1 MLDLEKL
8 KQEDKEIVEAQVAST
23 ATHVYE
29 VLEADENTVSEMD
42 DNVDDNSN
50 NPSTLE
56 DKATGVC
63 RHGGSRRLQI
73 SVPTRWNSALVMIR
87 SVLDLYKPINEV
99 LKKIGHFDKCL
110 DEEDKETLSELL
122 KFLTPFERFT
132 KIFSQN
138 APTLSLIPLIIA
150 NIRYLCAVN
159 SRDSPMLKQLKNLTV
174 KVSGV
179 DILFLSK

>member
-1 MLDLEKL
+1 
-8 KQEDKEIVEAQVAST
+8 
-23 ATHVYE
+23 VYE
-29 VLEADENTVSEMD
+29 VLEADENTVSEMG

-63 RHGGSRRLQI
+63 RHGGSCRLQI

-87 SVLDLYKPINEV
+87 SVLGLYEPMNEV

-110 DEEDKETLSELL
+110 DEEDKETFSELL

-132 KIFSQN
+132 KI
-138 APTLSLIPLIIA
+138 
-150 NIRYLCAVN
+150 
-159 SRDSPMLKQLKNLTV
+159 
-174 KVSGV
+174 
-179 DILFLSK
+179 